1 MPSAASPPFVS
12 LHTTV
17 VMLTAAFFGVA
28 MGGLMFLSEKSVPKA
43 VATGLTTAAVST
55 PVLHR
60 LIG

>member
-1 MPSAASPPFVS
+1 
-12 LHTTV
+12 V
-17 VMLTAAFFGVA
+17 V